1 MDFSSLFYAIESF
14 QSFTCLWPV
23 QNQLEEDSHSLISCS
38 FFFILVLETSS
49 KMKMQLF
56 QLVRN
61 KYALMGIQSDQSNQK
76 SRLNAKNV
84 IFLGILTISVM
95 LSFAYLFLDARAFE
109 DYINCVQL
117 TSGFV
122 SGWLSFIT
130 IIWKTKELSKFIGN
144 LEKIVDERE
153 FKLHFYCEFIS
164 SY

>member
-1 MDFSSLFYAIESF
+1 
-14 QSFTCLWPV
+14 
-23 QNQLEEDSHSLISCS
+23 
-38 FFFILVLETSS
+38 
-49 KMKMQLF
+49 
-56 QLVRN
+56 
-61 KYALMGIQSDQSNQK
+61 MGIQSDQSNQK